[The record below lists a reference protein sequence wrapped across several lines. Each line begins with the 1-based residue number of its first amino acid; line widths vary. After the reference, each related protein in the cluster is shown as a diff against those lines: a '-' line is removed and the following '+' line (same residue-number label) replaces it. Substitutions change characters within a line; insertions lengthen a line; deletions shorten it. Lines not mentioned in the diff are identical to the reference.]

1 MKEGK
6 RVDKGSNKLDI
17 ALVAENRSLA
27 DFPKNTLK
35 IGKKIPMVGKV
46 NKCCRGWRMSGFA
59 NQEAFSS
66 ILDFT
71 LPLYTNYFFL

>member
-35 IGKKIPMVGKV
+35 IGKK
-46 NKCCRGWRMSGFA
+46 NLHGWEG
-59 NQEAFSS
+59 E
-66 ILDFT
+66 
-71 LPLYTNYFFL
+71 